1 MRTPTGAAGLIVAAL
16 YLTACDADRITSY
29 VDEGGTF
36 VMGFFSGVVDEH
48 DHVRMGGYPALLA
61 DVMGLRIDEFLPQQ
75 GSLTCTSELLGEFT
89 ADFWADDLSVTTA
102 EPVAEVASGELAGT
116 PVVLRNGFG
125 EGTAWYVATRP
136 EPAAMRA
143 LLAHIASRA
152 GVTAS
157 PQPEGVEV
165 VRRGE
170 LVFVINHRPEPATV
184 VVEGKRVD
192 LLSGERVSGATEL
205 PRYGV
210 RVLR

>member
-1 MRTPTGAAGLIVAAL
+1 
-16 YLTACDADRITSY
+16 

-36 VMGFFSGVVDEH
+36 VLGFFSGIVDEH

-61 DVMGLRIDEFLPQQ
+61 DVTGLRIDEFLPQRD
-75 GSLTCTSELLGEFT
+75 SLTCSSELLGEFT
-89 ADFWADDLSVTTA
+89 ADFWADDLSPTTA
-102 EPVAEVASGELAGT
+102 EVVATVTKGELAGT

-136 EPAAMRA
+136 EPEAMRT
-143 LLAHIASRA
+143 LLAHVLSQA
-152 GVTAS
+152 GVPSA

-165 VRRGE
+165 VRRGD
-170 LVFVINHRPEPATV
+170 LLFVINHRPEPAE
-184 VVEGKRVD
+184 VEVDGLRLD
-192 LLSGERVSGATEL
+192 LLSGQRVSGATEL